1 MSEAL
6 DACQSPRAELKPTT
20 SQASD
25 IKHRDI
31 AIFVLLN
38 FVTLGFYWFYL
49 CYRWAKEVNGL
60 QGRVKYQPW
69 AVLLVSIVT
78 CGIAGLVFEILFAF
92 DIGQATE
99 SRGVAGRMEQ
109 LPTWVIALNVVA
121 MIACATTVGLVIG
134 VPLGVLASALVQ
146 IELNKLAG
154 IYKPTS

>member
-6 DACQSPRAELKPTT
+6 DAYQSPRAEPKLTA

-38 FVTLGFYWFYL
+38 FVTLGFYWLYL
-49 CYRWAKEVNGL
+49 CYCWAKEVNGL
-60 QGRVKYQPW
+60 HGRVKYQPW

-92 DIGQATE
+92 DIRQAIE
-99 SRGVAGRMEQ
+99 SRGIAGRMEQ

-121 MIACATTVGLVIG
+121 MIASATTVGLLIG
-134 VPLGVLASALVQ
+134 MPLGVLASALVQ